1 MKTLLEP
8 TSHRNAPAI
17 EGRLN
22 SRILLRAFCLSF
34 LLTLALPVLA
44 VDETDEATYDLSPF
58 EIESSSSSGYFSRYD
73 NSTSRLNLFYLDVP
87 QTIDV
92 ITSQLLEDAAVFD
105 SREFT
110 SFVPN
115 MTPRANTHQ
124 PEVFF
129 IRGLQ
134 VSNTYVDGYQTALG
148 VNRDAALYDRVAYV
162 KGPASAAMGRGEA
175 GGLVNYVSKRP
186 LGRQIGKWRLTG
198 GTDDF
203 YRVELDYGDVIGDS
217 GKLSFRLPMYY
228 EEGDEVRGS
237 EINQKQKYG
246 IGPSLLWRIG
256 PETDLSLNTAFTKF
270 VGPGSVGSAYWS
282 HPDLW
287 RSLEEQG
294 VLGPTEWNP
303 YDYPLVNKDVMQG
316 YPGKGRDSD
325 MMESLLLFTH
335 RFNDIISFRQ
345 GIRWQSI
352 EDVRN
357 QFSTPA
363 QVTVNPDRPGDFLVP
378 ITQVYRLSDE
388 DLWRAQGDIL
398 FEGSLGPV
406 HNQLVFGYDTFRR
419 DFGIVQRRARGN
431 AAKPLLQS
439 LYFPDYTLPDGFD
452 PATFGSLQTDRTDWQ
467 EGFGYFGQYNGSM
480 LDGRVVA
487 MVGWRADETRSQRTN
502 NRNGRVDD
510 VIRDRTAVPR
520 YSISYRPADWL
531 SIYYLHSQQ
540 EDPTVT
546 TPIWQNFT
554 VVGDGVLPSDD
565 DPIYQEQF
573 TWQLNAT
580 LKEMGL
586 KSSFYDGKLSATFAL
601 FDIQRNGFRQR
612 EQIFVPTNEAG
623 TGGYNVARNFAGDGE
638 RVQGFE
644 ATISG
649 QPTDRLTLLA
659 SLGVM
664 DGERPDDDGN
674 IWGIESLI
682 DTLKFRGKYSFR
694 NNEKNGWEATW
705 GINYYFKGWIIWQN
719 THTTFSD
726 DQLGLDAGL
735 SYHWANGRF
744 GAQLNVK
751 NLGNELIYLSPNS
764 QWSLRRVLL
773 SVSSSF

>member
-1 MKTLLEP
+1 MPYKNSP
-8 TSHRNAPAI
+8 TNA
-17 EGRLN
+17 GRKN
-22 SRILLRAFCLSF
+22 SRVLLWAFCLK
-34 LLTLALPVLA
+34 LLFTHSVPLFAE
-44 VDETDEATYDLSPF
+44 DETDEEIYVLSPF
-58 EIESSSSSGYFSRYD
+58 EIETSSSVGYLSQYD
-73 NSTSRLNLFYLDVP
+73 NSTSRLNLHYLEVP

-134 VSNTYVDGYQTALG
+134 ISNTYVDGYQTALG

-203 YRVELDYGDVIGDS
+203 YRAELDYGGVIGDS
-217 GKLSFRLPMYY
+217 GNLSFRIPMYY

-256 PETDLSLNTAFTKF
+256 PETDLSLNTAFFKF

-282 HPDLW
+282 HPDIH
-287 RSLEEQG
+287 RSLEERG

-303 YDYPLVNKDVMQG
+303 FEYPLVPKDVMHG

-325 MMESLLLFTH
+325 VMESLLLFTH
-335 RFNDIISFRQ
+335 RFNDTISIRQ
-345 GIRWQSI
+345 GVRWQSI

-357 QFSTPA
+357 QFSTPP
-363 QVTVNPDRPGDFLVP
+363 QVIANPDRPGDFLVP
-378 ITQVYRLSDE
+378 VQQVYRLSDE
-388 DLWRAQGDIL
+388 KLWRAQGDIL
-398 FEGSLGPV
+398 FEGLLGPV
-406 HNQLVFGYDTFRR
+406 RNQLVFGYDAFRR
-419 DFGIVQRRARGN
+419 DANQVQARARGN
-431 AAKPLLQS
+431 RARPLLQS
-439 LYFPDYTLPDGFD
+439 LYFPDYTLPEDFD
-452 PATFGSLQTDRTDWQ
+452 SATFGSLQRDRSDWQ
-467 EGFGYFGQYNGSM
+467 EGFGYFGQFNGSI
-480 LDGRVVA
+480 LDGRVA
-487 MVGWRADETRSQRTN
+487 GMFGWRRDETKSQRTN
-502 NRNGRVDD
+502 NRNGMVDPI
-510 VIRDRTAVPR
+510 IRDSTAVPR
-520 YSISYRPADWL
+520 YSISYRPTDWL
-531 SIYYLHSQQ
+531 SIFYLHSQQ

-546 TPIWQNFT
+546 TAVWQNLT
-554 VVGDGVLPSDD
+554 VVGDGELPPEG
-565 DPIYQEQF
+565 DPIYDETF

-580 LKEMGL
+580 LKEIGV
-586 KSSFYDGKLSATFAL
+586 KGSFFDGKFTATLGL
-601 FDIQRNGFRQR
+601 FDILRQGFRVR
-612 EQIFVPTNEAG
+612 EQVFVPTNEAA
-623 TGGYNVARNFAGDGE
+623 TGGYNAARNFVADGE
-638 RVQGFE
+638 SVQGFE

-649 QPTDRLTLLA
+649 QPTERLTLLA

-664 DGERPDDDGN
+664 DGERPDDEGT

-682 DTLKFRGKYSFR
+682 DTLKFRGKYSFL
-694 NNEKNGWEATW
+694 NEEKNGWEATW
-705 GINYYFKGWIIWQN
+705 GINYYFKGWVIWQN
-719 THTTFSD
+719 SFTQFSD
-726 DQLGLDAGL
+726 DQLGMDAGL
-735 SYHWANGRF
+735 SYYWDGGRY
-744 GAQLNVK
+744 GAHLHAK
-751 NLGNELIYLSPNS
+751 NLGDELIYLSPNS
-764 QWSLRRVLL
+764 QWSLRRILL
-773 SVSSSF
+773 SVSSRF